1 MGKLGSVF
9 LYFVTLLALFITVT
23 GFLANV
29 DLTARIFQILFL
41 PVTLLLIRTSVN
53 HIISNVSSLDRGQ
66 GLMRVFVYYCFIIAM
81 TQVIIGFV
89 SATTLPQ
96 IVSAVL
102 FSLVGVYFLLL
113 VWPTGGR
120 VTTTSG
126 AVVQTVHSKN
136 YKDFVIK
143 PNVNL
148 DVDRRD
154 FIKLI
159 GTAGVLAFIF
169 SLFSKRGVPFLS
181 GAPILSTAS
190 LTDISGNKINPAQA
204 TATDNYSIAE
214 IDDSTTTAYFGFI
227 NDKGGW
233 YIMKEDAD
241 GSFRYTKGDSDFN
254 TNWTRRANLTYDY
267 FNKVF

>member
-1 MGKLGSVF
+1 MRKLGSVF
-9 LYFVTLLALFITVT
+9 LFFVTLLALFISVT

-29 DLTARIFQILFL
+29 DITARIFQILFL

-66 GLMRVFVYYCFIIAM
+66 GIMRIFVYYCFIIAM

-113 VWPTGGR
+113 VWPTGGKR
-120 VTTTSG
+120 FSATG
-126 AVVQTVHSKN
+126 AVIQSARTQKADS
-136 YKDFVIK
+136 FVVR

-169 SLFSKRGVPFLS
+169 SLFSKRGIPFLS
-181 GAPILSTAS
+181 GAPVLSTAA
-190 LTDISGNKINPAQA
+190 LTDISGNKINPAQQSV
-204 TATDNYSIAE
+204 TADYSIAE

-227 NDKGGW
+227 NEKGGW
-233 YIMKEDAD
+233 YIMRQDAD
-241 GSFRYTKGDSDFN
+241 GSFRYAKGDSDFN
-254 TNWTRRANLTYDY
+254 SNWTRREKLTYDY
-267 FNKVF
+267 FNNVF